1 MIIYKILD
9 FTVTAFHFRLYC
21 FIFKNSPFDTL
32 FRKDKIL
39 VMVVAHTKTVTHT
52 IIMSIIDIDTCDL
65 LDKEPIHT
73 FVKSRRRAFQ
83 FEKHLYVSKHF
94 IMNHDLKLFKS
105 RIGWCPRTGFMG
117 NG

>member
-1 MIIYKILD
+1 
-9 FTVTAFHFRLYC
+9 
-21 FIFKNSPFDTL
+21 
-32 FRKDKIL
+32 
-39 VMVVAHTKTVTHT
+39 MVVTHTKTVTHT
-52 IIMSIIDIDTCDL
+52 MSIIDIDTCDL

-73 FVKSRRRAFQ
+73 SVKGRRRAFQ